1 MIIGSGVDQEVKT
14 MATPLRVLI
23 FEESKADIELV
34 LQELRRGNFALDYA
48 IFNNPLALQNALNE
62 AEWDI
67 LLSYCDKPHCNNCD
81 VSCVLHSERYK
92 NLDIPR
98 IVICENIS
106 VEEAVALIKAGVS
119 DFVRHEHLGR
129 LAAVVEREL
138 RELHKRRQ
146 TQAAIVQSEQR
157 YKMIFDTVPISIW
170 EEDLSNVKAKVEEL
184 KAQGVTDFRRY
195 LDENPEVVHDAMN
208 MIKILD
214 VNAATLKLY
223 GAHSKRELCESLEKI
238 FLPHALPLFREAV
251 VAAAEERNF
260 FKGEMINCTLQ
271 DELIDV
277 IVSMAIPTQAS
288 ESKNML
294 VSVVD
299 ITARKHMEE
308 MLKRTQRDFRSVV
321 VENPSGILITDEDG
335 TVLFANTAAQALL
348 GRWAGDL
355 QGQPLGLPLVRGRKT
370 EIDILRSP
378 QDIVI
383 AEMSTASI
391 RWEGNSSYLVMLH
404 DVTERKRAEEERRRA
419 EEEII
424 RRKELLEE
432 TVRYRTAE
440 LLIAKEAAEAANR
453 AKSVFLANM
462 SHELRTPLHGVL
474 SFARLGVKKNAT
486 ASAEKRLHYF
496 QKINQSAETLLVLLN
511 DILDLAKLE
520 SGKNT
525 FEFKPTDLGM
535 LVGEAINEFSPLAA
549 ERGLKIHFNRPA
561 ERRNVVLDKLKI
573 MQVLR
578 NLLSNAIKFSLD
590 GGQLEFAI
598 TQQQHTIV
606 VSLHDQGVG
615 IPPEELETVFDKF
628 VQSSKTITGAGG
640 TGLGLPIC
648 REIIDNHKGR
658 IWAENNL
665 DGGSTFSFEIPMD
678 LQWSLNMRPGVGHST
693 LNLTRS

>member
-1 MIIGSGVDQEVKT
+1 

-23 FEESKADIELV
+23 FEESDTDVELV
-34 LQELRRGNFALDYA
+34 LQELRRGDFELEYA
-48 IFNNPLALQNALNE
+48 AFDNPAALQIALNE
-62 AEWDI
+62 ADWDI
-67 LLSYCDKPHCNNCD
+67 LLSYCKTPHCNNCD
-81 VSCVLHSERYK
+81 VACILHAARDR

-98 IVICENIS
+98 IVVCETIS

-138 RELHKRRQ
+138 RELNKRRQ
-146 TQAAIVQSEQR
+146 AQAAIQQSEQR
-157 YKMIFDTVPISIW
+157 YKMIFDSVPVSIW
-170 EEDLSNVKAKVEEL
+170 EEDLSNVKAKVDEL

-195 LDENPEVVHDAMN
+195 LDENPDVVHQAMN

-214 VNAATLKLY
+214 VNAATLELY
-223 GAHSKRELCESLEKI
+223 KAKSKRELCDSLENI
-238 FLPHALPLFREAV
+238 FLPHAMPVFREAV
-251 VAAAEERNF
+251 VAAAEERNY
-260 FKGEMINCTLQ
+260 FKGEMVNCTL
-271 DELIDV
+271 DGELIDV
-277 IVSMAIPTQAS
+277 IVSMAIPTQVS
-288 ESKNML
+288 ECRNML

-299 ITARKHMEE
+299 ITADKRTQEA
-308 MLKRTQRDFRSVV
+308 LKRTQRDFRSVV
-321 VENPSGILITDEDG
+321 VENPSGILITDENG
-335 TVLFANTAAQALL
+335 MVLFANTAAQSLL

-355 QGQPLGLPLVRGRKT
+355 QGQPLGLPLVRGRKA
-370 EIDILRSP
+370 EIDIIRSAR
-378 QDIVI
+378 DVVV

-391 RWEGNSSYLVMLH
+391 GWEGKPSYLVMLH

-419 EEEII
+419 EEEIT

-432 TVRYRTAE
+432 TVRRRTEE

-474 SFARLGVKKNAT
+474 SFARLGMKKNAS
-486 ASAEKRLHYF
+486 APAEKRLHYF
-496 QKINQSAETLLVLLN
+496 EKINQSAETLLVLLN

-520 SGKNT
+520 SGKTT

-535 LVGEAINEFSPLAA
+535 LVSEVINEFSPLAA
-549 ERGLKIHFNRPA
+549 ERGLKIQFNRPV
-561 ERRNVVLDKLKI
+561 ERRHVVLDKLKI

-590 GGQLEFAI
+590 DGRLEFSI
-598 TQQQHTIV
+598 EQRLHTIV

-615 IPPEELETVFDKF
+615 IPPNELEAVFDKF

-658 IWAENNL
+658 IWAENNP

-678 LQWSLNMRPGVGHST
+678 IQWSLNMRPGVGHYTT
-693 LNLTRS
+693 LDLTRS